1 MRFNQ
6 SLFLAAALAFTA
18 ASAEAAPVYK
28 QPFEKVIH
36 ISSAVNATQS
46 AEYSGNDYT
55 SPKGFYD
62 GDLWNIPAGTVI
74 EDMYVIV
81 DTVVSGITLFEL
93 GDDDDANDFIASP
106 SSPLATAGV
115 LYDTLTSRG
124 AYLKLAGENFRKYKY
139 YSEAGKE
146 LKLNVTGTATAGKIR
161 VVVKG
166 YSLNP

>member
-1 MRFNQ
+1 MKRFL
-6 SLFLAAALAFTA
+6 SLFLAGFLLASTA
-18 ASAEAAPVYK
+18 NAAPIYK

-36 ISSAVNATQS
+36 ISAYVTSTQS
-46 AEYSGNDYT
+46 SAYSGNDYT

-62 GDLWNIPAGTVI
+62 GDLWAIPAGTVI

-81 DTVVSGITLFEL
+81 DEVAVGVTLFEL
-93 GDDDDANDFIASP
+93 GDDDDANDFIASAT
-106 SSPLATAGV
+106 SPLASLGI

-124 AYLKLAGENFRKYKY
+124 AYLKLSGENFRKYKY
-139 YSEAGKE
+139 YSASGKE
-146 LKLNVTGTATAGKIR
+146 LKLNVTGTATAGKVR